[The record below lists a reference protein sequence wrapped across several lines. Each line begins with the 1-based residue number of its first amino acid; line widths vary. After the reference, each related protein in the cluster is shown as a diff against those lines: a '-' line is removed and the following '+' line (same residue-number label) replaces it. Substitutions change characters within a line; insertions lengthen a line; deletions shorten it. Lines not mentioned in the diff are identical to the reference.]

1 MMHSFSLLHLCLSL
15 GKGRNPLLG
24 LLISN
29 RRSLSSLLLLLLR
42 LQTREKTNGLGNITQ
57 KKAGWAVGEGELRS
71 EFTLSPPTQCEEGT
85 GLDRRGKKCLCCIY
99 RVRLLRAE
107 AGVSFSYT
115 SVRKFEGMRLIRAGV
130 RYGRESS

>member
-29 RRSLSSLLLLLLR
+29 RRSLSSLLLLLR
-42 LQTREKTNGLGNITQ
+42 LQTREKTNGLDNITQ
-57 KKAGWAVGEGELRS
+57 KKAGWAVGELRS

-107 AGVSFSYT
+107 AGGGEQGFPSPPHPC
-115 SVRKFEGMRLIRAGV
+115 
-130 RYGRESS
+130 ESSRG

>member
-29 RRSLSSLLLLLLR
+29 RRSLSSLLLLLLLLR

-57 KKAGWAVGEGELRS
+57 KKSGLGSGRELRS
-71 EFTLSPPTQCEEGT
+71 EFTLSPPTQCEEGA
-85 GLDRRGKKCLCCIY
+85 GLDRRKK
-99 RVRLLRAE
+99 
-107 AGVSFSYT
+107 
-115 SVRKFEGMRLIRAGV
+115 SVYAAYIV
-130 RYGRESS
+130 